1 MHPQPPGVEQIKNSE
16 PKRRHKMNPDNKTI
30 PGMGKP
36 AVSPSK
42 ARTVS
47 VILGVLAVS
56 AGLGYLVG
64 RLIGIWFD

>member
-1 MHPQPPGVEQIKNSE
+1 
-16 PKRRHKMNPDNKTI
+16 MNPDNKTI

-42 ARTVS
+42 ARMVS